1 MDEEKKQAMKIVYTS
16 ESQMRTPGK
25 LFLSMW
31 RDLKDSRE
39 LAWRL
44 FCRDFLSRYRK
55 SLLGIFWAFLPPIAT
70 GAVFIILQ
78 AQNVVNFGKTDV
90 PYPVYVLVGT
100 TLWQLFT
107 ESINAPLNSVKSS
120 KSMLAKIN
128 FPREALIVSAFYQVL
143 LNLGIKSIIIAGV
156 FIYFR
161 IPPTMGLLGAFG
173 AVFMLIALGFTIG
186 LLITPVG
193 ALYDDIA
200 AALPIITQL
209 WFFLTPV
216 VYPPPKTFP
225 FSLIATIN
233 PVSPILNGVRDL
245 ATKGILQDSQLFI
258 TVSILTVLGLLLAW
272 LLFRLAVTIIIERL
286 SG

>member
-1 MDEEKKQAMKIVYTS
+1 MKIVYTS
-16 ESQMRTPGK
+16 ESQMRSPIH

-31 RDLKDSRE
+31 RDLKDSRG

-44 FCRDFLSRYRK
+44 FYRDFLARYRK
-55 SLLGIFWAFLPPIAT
+55 SVLGIFWAFLPPIAT

-107 ESINAPLNSVKSS
+107 ESMNAPLQSVKSS

-128 FPREALIVSAFYQVL
+128 FPREALILSAFYQVL
-143 LNLGIKSIIIAGV
+143 LNLGIKAIVIAGV

-173 AVFMLIALGFTIG
+173 AVLMLIALGFTIG
-186 LLITPVG
+186 LFLTPVG
-193 ALYDDIA
+193 TLYDDISS
-200 AALPIITQL
+200 ALPIVTQI

-216 VYPPPKTFP
+216 VYPSPKTFP
-225 FSLIATIN
+225 FSLIATLN
-233 PVSPILNGVRDL
+233 PVSPILNGARDL
-245 ATKGILQDSQLFI
+245 ATKGILQDSHLFFLI
-258 TVSILTVLGLLLAW
+258 SIVTLVGLLLAW
-272 LLFRLAVTIIIERL
+272 LLFRLAVTIIVERM
-286 SG
+286 SA

>member
-1 MDEEKKQAMKIVYTS
+1 
-16 ESQMRTPGK
+16 
-25 LFLSMW
+25 MW

-44 FCRDFLSRYRK
+44 FYRDFLSRYRK
-55 SLLGIFWAFLPPIAT
+55 SVLGIFWAFLPPIAT

-78 AQNVVNFGKTDV
+78 SHSVVNFGKTDV
-90 PYPVYVLVGT
+90 PYPVFVLVGT

-107 ESINAPLNSVKSS
+107 ESMNAPLNSVKAS

-143 LNLGIKSIIIAGV
+143 LNLGIKAIVIAGV
-156 FIYFR
+156 FVYFR
-161 IPPTMGLLGAFG
+161 IPPTIGLLGAFG
-173 AVFMLIALGFTIG
+173 AVLILIALGFSIG
-186 LLITPVG
+186 LFITPVG

-200 AALPIITQL
+200 AALPIVTQI

-216 VYPPPKTFP
+216 VYPSPKTFP

-245 ATKGILQDSQLFI
+245 ATRGILQDSQLFI
-258 TVSILTVLGLLLAW
+258 AVSIMTVVGLLFAW
-272 LLFRLAVTIIIERL
+272 LLLRLALTIIVERM
-286 SG
+286 SA

>member
-1 MDEEKKQAMKIVYTS
+1 MRIVYTS
-16 ESQMRTPGK
+16 ESQIRTPGK
-25 LFLSMW
+25 LFRSMW

-44 FCRDFLSRYRK
+44 FYRDFLSRYRK
-55 SLLGIFWAFLPPIAT
+55 SVLGIFWAFLPPIAT

-78 AQNVVNFGKTDV
+78 SHSVVNFGKTDV
-90 PYPVYVLVGT
+90 PYPVFVLVGT

-107 ESINAPLNSVKSS
+107 ESMNAPLNSVKVS

-143 LNLGIKSIIIAGV
+143 LNLGIKAIVIAGV
-156 FIYFR
+156 FVYFR
-161 IPPTMGLLGAFG
+161 IPPTIGLLGAFG
-173 AVFMLIALGFTIG
+173 AVLILIALGFSIG
-186 LLITPVG
+186 LFITPVG

-200 AALPIITQL
+200 AALPIVTQI

-216 VYPPPKTFP
+216 VYPSPKTFP

-245 ATKGILQDSQLFI
+245 ATRRILQDSQLFLA
-258 TVSILTVLGLLLAW
+258 VSIMTVVGLLFAW
-272 LLFRLAVTIIIERL
+272 LLFRLALTIIVERM
-286 SG
+286 SA

>member
-16 ESQMRTPGK
+16 ESQMRTPVH
-25 LFLSMW
+25 LFLSML

-44 FCRDFLSRYRK
+44 FYRDFLSRYRK
-55 SLLGIFWAFLPPIAT
+55 SVLGIVWAFLPSIAT
-70 GAVFIILQ
+70 GVVFIILQ
-78 AQNVVNFGKTDV
+78 AQSVVNFGETDV

-107 ESINAPLNSVKSS
+107 ESMTAPLNSVNSS

-128 FPREALIVSAFYQVL
+128 FPREALIVSAFYQTL
-143 LNLGIKSIIIAGV
+143 LNLGIKAIVIAGV
-156 FIYFR
+156 FVYFR

-173 AVFMLIALGFTIG
+173 AVLMLIALGFSIG
-186 LLITPVG
+186 LFITPVG
-193 ALYDDIA
+193 VLYDDIP
-200 AALPIITQL
+200 AALPIATQL

-216 VYPPPKTFP
+216 VYPSPKTFP
-225 FSLIATIN
+225 FSLIATFN

-245 ATKGILQDSQLFI
+245 ATKGVLQDFPLFI
-258 TVSILTVLGLLLAW
+258 TISSMAVVGLLLAW
-272 LLFRLAVTIIIERL
+272 VLFRLAVTIIIERM
-286 SG
+286 SA